1 MTTQAR
7 KETNAVD
14 TAIGNIR
21 ALPIE
26 ERLLALYELG
36 IEASAARSAGRVTA
50 VLNELITTLD
60 FGYTD
65 IAEGFYRL
73 YTYCLERSDA
83 GDFDQVGFVL
93 GDLRATLCE
102 AVIDAKRSPGTTVR
116 DAAGA

>member
-1 MTTQAR
+1 MTTKVQ
-7 KETNAVD
+7 NATGTVD
-14 TAIGNIR
+14 MAIGKIR
-21 ALPIE
+21 ALPTE

-36 IEASAARSAGRVTA
+36 IEAAAGRQAVPITA

-73 YTYCLERSDA
+73 YTYCLERSDV

-93 GDLRATLCE
+93 GDLRTTLCE
-102 AVIDAKRSPGTTVR
+102 AVIDARREATPAR